1 MDRYQALPD
10 LPFPVVIEALGYP
23 LSEFQTEKVWNRV
36 GGQMPPPQTEEEQH
50 GIQLQRR
57 WQVRLSC
64 AANGRGSLDLVMQA
78 RACGFQEA
86 VQHPRAVCRRRDHT
100 SGAGPGEEARNQ
112 ASPGATDREPAF
124 KSSYEKFLKP
134 VSVENSIRAIAGACS
149 FRL

>member
-23 LSEFQTEKVWNRV
+23 LSDFKPRKSGTEWGANAPSTNRRK
-36 GGQMPPPQTEEEQH
+36 QH

-64 AANGRGSLDLVMQA
+64 AAKGRGSLDLVMQA

-86 VQHPRAVCRRRDHT
+86 VQHPRAVCRRRDT